1 MKNILF
7 ITPRD
12 ARYGFSLAGAE
23 QRLTTKSE
31 IKQLLL
37 ELLETPA
44 VALLVIDERLLQ
56 DLPAEELKDFEKKW
70 PGALVILPA
79 PVKPAEE
86 EDYAM
91 QLISK
96 ALGYHVRLNI

>member
-1 MKNILF
+1 MKNIQF
-7 ITPRD
+7 ITPLD

-23 QRLTTKSE
+23 QRFAQKSE
-31 IKQLLL
+31 MRQILQDLL
-37 ELLETPA
+37 ESAPA
-44 VALLVIDERLLQ
+44 SLLVIDERLLQ
-56 DLPAEELKDFEKKW
+56 DFNAQELKDFEKKW
-70 PGALVILPA
+70 PGALVVLPG
-79 PVKPAEE
+79 PVKPDEA